1 MTINTTWL
9 RDRFN
14 LQYNNI
20 FSNIASG
27 LVDEEISMYLTMAHI
42 EIIDEYSDDLDV
54 FEKYRSVLT
63 SYIYDDVIVGSIAA
77 TKTRG
82 IDYQTFEFT
91 KDYWRILKEYAITND
106 NSDGFPIKPIKYDEF
121 NTMSANPFKWPNGLK
136 GWRLDIN
143 NDPNTDSL
151 RDVKILFKKQ
161 STGDYIKEYRV
172 VYLVQ
177 PEGFDLTSGE
187 IPPQLTNN
195 QFLAEKIVNRA
206 VELATRDYKDNTLST
221 QIQINKRSE

>member
-121 NTMSANPFKWPNGLK
+121 NTMSANPFK
-136 GWRLDIN
+136 
-143 NDPNTDSL
+143 
-151 RDVKILFKKQ
+151 
-161 STGDYIKEYRV
+161 
-172 VYLVQ
+172 
-177 PEGFDLTSGE
+177 
-187 IPPQLTNN
+187 
-195 QFLAEKIVNRA
+195 
-206 VELATRDYKDNTLST
+206 
-221 QIQINKRSE
+221 